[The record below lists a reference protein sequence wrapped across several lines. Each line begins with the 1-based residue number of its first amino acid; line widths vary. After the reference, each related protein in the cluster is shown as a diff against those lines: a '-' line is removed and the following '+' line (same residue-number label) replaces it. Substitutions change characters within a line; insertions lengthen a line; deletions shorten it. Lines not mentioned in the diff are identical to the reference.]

1 MTNKEA
7 KLILIRDYGKICM
20 LGGVINKRNIITI
33 HHLKPLCCGGRAI
46 LVNLALLGR
55 LEHDMFNEIE
65 RENKRKAKEIN
76 DYLRYYKKAR
86 DELAR
91 MQMNEY
97 INNEIKDMGL
107 EIKKKGKRLVLR
119 RS

>member
-20 LGGVINKRNIITI
+20 LGGNISKRNIITA
-33 HHLKPLCCGGRAI
+33 HHLIPKRLGGKTI

-65 RENKRKAKEIN
+65 RENKKKTKEIN
-76 DYLRYYKKAR
+76 EYLKYYKKFR

-91 MQMNEY
+91 TQINRY
-97 INNEIKDMGL
+97 INAEIKQMGY
-107 EIKKKGKRLVLR
+107 IISKKGKRLVLKR
-119 RS
+119 G